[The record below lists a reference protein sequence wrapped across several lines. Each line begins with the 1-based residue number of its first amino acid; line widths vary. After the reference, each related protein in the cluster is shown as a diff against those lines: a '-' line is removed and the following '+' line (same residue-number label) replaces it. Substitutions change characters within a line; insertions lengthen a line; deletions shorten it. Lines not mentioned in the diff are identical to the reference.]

1 MERTRPRP
9 GGRSARVR
17 AAVLDAVAAVIAENE
32 VGGLTIDAVARR
44 AGVARTTVYRRWP
57 TRGALIADLLLSRA
71 SLEIPAPDTGT
82 LEGDLGALTTA
93 AAAALRGPS
102 LSILRAAVSTSA
114 AGDDVAAAFGIYW
127 AERTRVVATIIERA
141 VQRGD
146 APADTDPAL
155 VLQAAAGPLWLT
167 ALSYATGPPTGTLAP
182 ATHDQ
187 AAGVSAVDDHAR
199 RIAHVVAAAVRA
211 GAATLELPRNSAPAR
226 HLPLVG
232 VDDVEPEPQ
241 GEIRSVS
248 APPSPGHEPD
258 RV

>member
-17 AAVLDAVAAVIAENE
+17 AAVLDAVAAVIAEQE

-57 TRGALIADLLLSRA
+57 TRGALIADLLVSRA
-71 SLEIPAPDTGT
+71 RLEIPAPDTGT

-93 AAAALRGPS
+93 AAAALRGPN

-127 AERTRVVATIIERA
+127 AERTRVVAMIIERA
-141 VQRGD
+141 VQRGE
-146 APADTDPAL
+146 APADTDPVL

-167 ALSYATGPPTGTLAP
+167 ALSYATGTSGST
-182 ATHDQ
+182 TDDR
-187 AAGVSAVDDHAR
+187 AAGVPAVDDHAR

-211 GAATLELPRNSAPAR
+211 GAAAQEPAFEAGSSGEPR
-226 HLPLVG
+226 
-232 VDDVEPEPQ
+232 
-241 GEIRSVS
+241 
-248 APPSPGHEPD
+248 
-258 RV
+258 